1 MHYNNLYNVKHGVVQ
16 AYHVPR
22 GAMTERRLGEV
33 AGAAGQPA
41 KKRKARSQVTQL
53 LLHAP
58 HQRIIALP
66 HSTKPGR
73 DSNKLQIKYIGQS
86 QVT

>member
-1 MHYNNLYNVKHGVVQ
+1 MHYNGVVQ

-22 GAMTERRLGEV
+22 GAMAERRLGEV

-41 KKRKARSQVTQL
+41 KKRKARSKVTQL

-58 HQRIIALP
+58 HQRILALP
-66 HSTKPGR
+66 HNTKPGR
-73 DSNKLQIKYIGQS
+73 DSNKSQIKSPHGMAS
-86 QVT
+86 S

>member
-1 MHYNNLYNVKHGVVQ
+1 MHYNGVVQ
-16 AYHVPR
+16 AYHVSR
-22 GAMTERRLGEV
+22 GAMAERRLGEV

-58 HQRIIALP
+58 HQLP

-73 DSNKLQIKYIGQS
+73 DSNKSQIKSPHGMAS
-86 QVT
+86 S